1 MSIYKRG
8 AIRQSSCKLELLDS
22 SLQEDCLMVGKVTRL
37 HGHRKKVDRL
47 TKAERLERAARL
59 WAIYRNFEPVRK
71 RSERK
76 QHYRHPG
83 IAP

>member
-1 MSIYKRG
+1 
-8 AIRQSSCKLELLDS
+8 
-22 SLQEDCLMVGKVTRL
+22 MVGKVTRL

-83 IAP
+83 IAPWPLRCGCLARRVSYLAETWS